1 LGLAHSVRGC
11 LFDLDGVLTQTAK
24 VHAAAWKEMFDAY
37 LRRHAEQTKTAFVP
51 FDPLGDYD
59 TYVDGKPR
67 DDGTRSFLQSRGIEL
82 PKGSPDDPP
91 EADTVRGLGARKTR
105 SCCR

>member
-1 LGLAHSVRGC
+1 MLGLAHSVHGC

-37 LRRHAEQTKTAFVP
+37 LRRHAEQTNTAFVP

-59 TYVDGKPR
+59 AYVDGKPR

-82 PKGSPDDPP
+82 PEGSPDDPP
-91 EADTVRGLGARKTR
+91 EADTVHGLGLAIN
-105 SCCR
+105 